1 MVEARRELRRRS
13 QLEMIQCLVPKLEL
27 KLESELEQGL
37 EHSCPE
43 GRSTAAG
50 LTGVSKKLLN
60 HPKHGK
66 HALLHL
72 LYLCILPLSD
82 SVK

>member
-1 MVEARRELRRRS
+1 VPGAEAGAETGERVRARA
-13 QLEMIQCLVPKLEL
+13 PTHAL
-27 KLESELEQGL
+27 K
-37 EHSCPE
+37 
-43 GRSTAAG
+43 AG
-50 LTGVSKKLLN
+50 LLLWDYPSVSKKLLN

-66 HALLHL
+66 HAMLHL

>member
-1 MVEARRELRRRS
+1 
-13 QLEMIQCLVPKLEL
+13 
-27 KLESELEQGL
+27 
-37 EHSCPE
+37 
-43 GRSTAAG
+43 
-50 LTGVSKKLLN
+50 VSKKLLN

-82 SVK
+82 AVK